1 LTEAPGR
8 VRARKKPEPL
18 PLVIARMRGDVID
31 RELEVG
37 SSAHYD
43 DPAYYGS
50 TYRARVAD
58 VSYYVDLAQ
67 KVGGPVLELGVGN
80 GRIALPLARHGIDVV
95 GIDASQ
101 PMLDDLRRR
110 LVAEPPEVRSRIT
123 LIQGE
128 MRKKR
133 IRRRFPLVVCAFNT
147 ALHLYTRADF
157 AQCFECVARHL
168 APGGRFVLDV
178 STPQPID
185 LARDPE
191 RWHGA
196 PPFRHPAAGRVKY
209 QERFEYES
217 VRQVL
222 FVTMRFMPQDGSPEW
237 MTPLAHRQFF
247 PAELEAL
254 VAHGGFRV
262 EARHGD
268 FEGGPLGPGS
278 ESQVLVCSVARSRPG
293 AARRST
299 TARRPA

>member
-123 LIQGE
+123 LIQGD

-147 ALHLYTRADF
+147 ALHLYTRADIEGFF
-157 AQCFECVARHL
+157 ACVRAHL

-254 VAHGGFRV
+254 LHYNGLDAFDV
-262 EARHGD
+262 HGD
-268 FEGGPLGPGS
+268 YAGGPLTA
-278 ESQVLVCSVARSRPG
+278 ESDVMIWHARK
-293 AARRST
+293 ARR
-299 TARRPA
+299 A